1 MEEVQNNILSQCT
14 FGLWSLAVHRS
25 MTGSSIENKQIA
37 PLHNEPPLQWEG
49 MCTHVEL
56 EGSGETV
63 SEAKKKRFSVRD
75 VNFGD

>member
-1 MEEVQNNILSQCT
+1 VEEVQNNILSQCT

-49 MCTHVEL
+49 MCTRGVGRKRGNSFRSKEEKVLCKGCEL
-56 EGSGETV
+56 W
-63 SEAKKKRFSVRD
+63 
-75 VNFGD
+75 